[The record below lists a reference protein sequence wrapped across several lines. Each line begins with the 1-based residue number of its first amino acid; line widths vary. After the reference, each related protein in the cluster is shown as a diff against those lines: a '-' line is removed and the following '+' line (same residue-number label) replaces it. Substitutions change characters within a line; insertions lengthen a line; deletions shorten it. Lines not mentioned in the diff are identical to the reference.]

1 MANIADVELDIR
13 LQELAEGLGLS
24 VYEFVT
30 AGYVNLET
38 YQLDI
43 AAINNRLNAID
54 IFNESDGVET
64 VVERLET
71 LRNIFET
78 ASDDLI
84 TTVIADIAANKTAI
98 ASEKAAREAAD
109 SALGSRVTVLET
121 SATTLDN
128 KIATEKAARES
139 ADLIIDNK
147 VQVVATDLTGV
158 KARLDVIEGSE
169 TVEGSIKKA
178 VKVEKDRSLAV
189 SGDLANLA
197 AEFTGST
204 RENLVAAIN
213 SLKASL
219 GASTD
224 RSSTGYD
231 SLATVISA
239 LQAELDKVESSIG
252 LDSTGG
258 FTPVDGADSVL
269 EYIANLNSDSDSVV
283 KALKKLAKTAKEAD
297 AALVAKIAVV
307 DGKVAAEKS
316 AREAA
321 ITSVEGKITSEE
333 KRAKAKED
341 NLQAQITAL
350 SGGNSTSI
358 ADLSG
363 RVSTLESAINDVTDG
378 QGHVTKGLKSK
389 VADLQS
395 AQAAEVIARDAA
407 VAAGVAE
414 AKAYVDDNYLGVPQ
428 IQNLDICAAVN
439 KFRSKLFLAP
449 KGCNGSTLV
458 DNGGGQGG
466 SQGGGL

>member
-1 MANIADVELDIR
+1 MANITDVELDIR

-54 IFNESDGVET
+54 VFNESDGVET

-78 ASDDLI
+78 ASGDLI
-84 TTVIADIAANKTAI
+84 TTVIADIASNKTAI
-98 ASEKAAREAAD
+98 ASEKAAREAAV
-109 SALGSRVTVLET
+109 SAVETRVTTLET

-128 KIATEKAARES
+128 KIAAEKVARES

-189 SGDLANLA
+189 SGDLSNLA
-197 AEFTGST
+197 AEFTGAT

-213 SLKASL
+213 SLKASIV
-219 GASTD
+219 ASTD
-224 RSSTGYD
+224 HSSTSYD
-231 SLATVISA
+231 SLVTIISA

-269 EYIANLNSDSDSVV
+269 EYIASLNGDADSVV
-283 KALKKLAKTAKEAD
+283 KALKKLAKKAKEAD
-297 AALVAKIAVV
+297 AALDAKISVV

-316 AREAA
+316 RAETAEAAEKLARETKDA
-321 ITSVEGKITSEE
+321 
-333 KRAKAKED
+333 D
-341 NLQAQITAL
+341 LQAQINAL
-350 SGGNSTSI
+350 SGGSSSSI
-358 ADLSG
+358 TDLTG
-363 RVSTLESAINDVTDG
+363 RVSTLESAVNDVTDG
-378 QGHVTKGLKSK
+378 QGVVTKGLKSK
-389 VADLQS
+389 VADLQA
-395 AQAAEVIARDAA
+395 AQAAEVVARDAA

-414 AKAYVDDNYLGVPQ
+414 AKAYADENYLGVPQ

-449 KGCNGSTLV
+449 KVCNGSTPV
-458 DNGGGQGG
+458 DNGG